1 MPVKA
6 VGKKIIEKKTE
17 KVVGTA
23 KSKKDAAISA
33 SIRNRAIAKKR
44 GKK

>member
-6 VGKKIIEKKTE
+6 VGKKIIEVKTG
-17 KVVGTA
+17 KVVGRS

-33 SIRNRAIAKKR
+33 SIRNRVIARKR